1 MSAAGAPTSDE
12 RKVATVLFADLV
24 GSTELASDEDP
35 ERVRALLERFY
46 DAMGSEIQS
55 AGGTVEK
62 FAGDAVMA
70 AFGAPA
76 ALEDHAER
84 ALHAALAMQRRLSE
98 LGDDLGLRIGV
109 NTGEVVVGRSREGSS
124 FVSGDAVNVAARLE
138 QAAGAGDILVGER
151 TAAAARGAFE
161 FGERATVDAKGK
173 PGGVAARRLV
183 RALTLMRPRG
193 VSGLKRAFVGREG
206 ELELLQAT
214 YNRVVVERRPHF
226 VTVMGDA
233 GVGKTRLVRELWERL
248 GDESPGPLRRTGR
261 CLPYGHGIT
270 YWALGEIVKEQLGL
284 LESDPP
290 ETVRAKLGEHEI
302 LGLALG
308 LEVAGELHPLAAR
321 EHLHQATVAF
331 LEELASERPLVVLV
345 EDIHWAEEPL
355 FDLLERTLREV
366 NGPLL
371 LLATARSD
379 LLDRRPAW
387 GGGRRN
393 MTILG
398 LEPLSTDDASY
409 LLDEL
414 LAADL
419 PAPIRD
425 VVVSRA
431 EGNPFF
437 VEELIGNL
445 IDAGVLQRENGSW
458 RARDLPPGYTMPD
471 SVQAVLAARIDL
483 LGEVDKAALQA
494 AAVIGRV
501 FWPGPVRDLIGGSEP
516 SFDALE
522 ERDFIRR
529 RAGTSLEGEREFA
542 FKHALTREVA
552 YSSLPKARRA
562 RLHAEFAGWLER
574 VGEGRDE
581 WAALLAHHYAEAAR
595 PEDADLAWTGSENE
609 LGRVQEK
616 AVRWLRRAAQLAID
630 RYEVDDSLVLLHR
643 AVEMASSPESSA
655 PIWLEIGNAN
665 ALKYDGEAF
674 WTAMQRSL
682 EYSTDP
688 ATTAKTYSD
697 LAFQASIRGGMWK
710 KHPPRDTV
718 AGWVEQALEL
728 TGEETPER
736 TRALIAQASVDREVG
751 EASAREA
758 STLADRLG
766 DPELRSWAWMSRA
779 VAAFEAD
786 RFEDALT
793 WAQRRFDLE
802 AAISDPDHLVEL
814 RESAMPPA
822 AALGRLREV
831 HRLAREH
838 DGLTK
843 RLSPHHRM
851 HSVAVLT
858 EVEEL
863 AGNWKG
869 IRALEER
876 VEQAVEAN
884 RDTPC
889 VRNARCLL
897 LCALARAEAGDEE
910 PARNLESAADEL
922 GMEGHDYALEA
933 VRIRLALARGDLD
946 ELGQLMKTRARERFV
961 FGPQEHAARLD
972 ALAALRDRERVE
984 ELAPRFLQRR
994 TYLEPFA
1001 LRSLGIVREDENLI
1015 RQSLER
1021 FEALKLDWHAQQT
1034 RALR

>member
-1 MSAAGAPTSDE
+1 MLEASAPPSDE

-529 RAGTSLEGEREFA
+529 RTGTSLEGEREFA

-814 RESAMPPA
+814 RENAMPPA

-884 RDTPC
+884 RHTPC

-933 VRIRLALARGDLD
+933 VRIRLALGRGDLD
-946 ELGQLMKTRARERFV
+946 QLGRLMKTRARERFV

-1021 FEALKLDWHAQQT
+1021 FEALKLDWHAEQT